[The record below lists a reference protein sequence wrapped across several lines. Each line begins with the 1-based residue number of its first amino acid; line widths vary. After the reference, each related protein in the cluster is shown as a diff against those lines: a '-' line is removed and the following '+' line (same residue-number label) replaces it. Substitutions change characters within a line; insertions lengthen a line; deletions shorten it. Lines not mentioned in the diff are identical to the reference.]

1 MPRRA
6 GLVLAAIFLVLSVAS
21 ALLLQRL
28 GAGLVLRGAVSGLLV
43 GFAIAAAQAGG
54 FGRGDDPPSG

>member
-6 GLVLAAIFLVLSVAS
+6 GLVLAAVFLVLSVAS
-21 ALLLQRL
+21 TFVIEGL
-28 GAGLVLRGAVSGLLV
+28 GGSWILRGMVSGLLV

-54 FGRGDDPPSG
+54 FGRGVDPPER